1 VLCFWRASYYC
12 YALLLERFSE
22 LSCDGAELRL
32 QELLLPPFGFGLD
45 WRVDFIWTGVE
56 PFSGFCVA
64 QKCERKCLGVVSSN
78 TACRWRHSSH
88 RDAQTRNSM
97 RPIGIRYV

>member
-1 VLCFWRASYYC
+1 MHLGGGVMSAVLPRPT
-12 YALLLERFSE
+12 ERPH
-22 LSCDGAELRL
+22 GARL
-32 QELLLPPFGFGLD
+32 QELLLPFGFALD

-64 QKCERKCLGVVSSN
+64 QKCQRYCLGVVSSN